1 MRYRFLVKS
10 PDGKEDIF
18 EFEKESI
25 IVGSSTAANI
35 RLESENVSGL
45 HCMIRVNKEGN
56 LSLMDMGS
64 KSGVFV
70 NGEKVREKT
79 LSNDDIIKIG
89 EYEIRLVLEDKSSID
104 ERVEQVAKSDRT
116 KNVVIKDKEKKAK
129 KIRRKSADSLEMYVS
144 VKRLEEDKADE
155 INKVPDVIVRW
166 LGGIIGEVAII
177 GKKSEINIGTSE
189 DNDFVIPEEYIK
201 FDRFQLITT
210 EGSSHV
216 VNVPENWDVIQF
228 VDGKRVETDTKKNI
242 QLRLNE
248 VIVLKNGP
256 IDIIIRY
263 VHPKSAPKQDLL
275 KNMDYRFAQWL
286 ISSIL
291 FLAITLFIMVVFF
304 KDTLTTPPEDL
315 QKSLNRFAKVVVK
328 EAPKKVEKKEL
339 EMKAITEKKIGKVI
353 DEKRPP
359 VKGPN
364 IADPNRR
371 VENRKI
377 ALKSGILGILR
388 GAGGNPAM
396 NSIFGAGLGAGIN
409 NALGGLHGTMMG
421 DSGGLGGLGSRGGGG
436 GGGVA
441 ALGGIGIG
449 GGKSRRAH
457 GDFNLGAGGKSEEA
471 VSTGKL
477 VMVGG
482 LDKDVVAKVIKRY
495 WAQIKYCYEK
505 ELSKNPNLYGK
516 IAVKFTIS
524 SNGSVSE
531 AEIEQTEMNNAAV
544 EDCIIRNI
552 KRWMFPAPKGGG
564 IVVVRY
570 PFIFKS
576 AGQ

>member
-1 MRYRFLVKS
+1 MKYKFLIKS
-10 PDGKEDIF
+10 PDGKENII
-18 EFEKESI
+18 EIEKDNI
-25 IVGSSTAANI
+25 IIGSSSAANI
-35 RLESENVSGL
+35 QLESESVNPL
-45 HCMIRVNKEGN
+45 HCMLRATKDGGFNV
-56 LSLMDMGS
+56 MDMGS
-64 KSGVFV
+64 KNGVFV
-70 NGEKVREKT
+70 NGEKVNKERT
-79 LSNDDIIKIG
+79 LGKND
-89 EYEIRLVLEDKSSID
+89 
-104 ERVEQVAKSDRT
+104 
-116 KNVVIKDKEKKAK
+116 VIKVGDFEVRPLYEEVSNKSEEVKPATTFKAASKKPIANVIK
-129 KIRRKSADSLEMYVS
+129 KKRRIPVDSLNMYVS
-144 VKRLEEDKADE
+144 PQKLEEDKADE
-155 INKVPDVIVRW
+155 SNKVPDVIVRW
-166 LGGIIGEVAII
+166 LGGMIGELAII
-177 GKKSEINIGTSE
+177 GKRTAITIGTSE
-189 DNDFVIPEEYIK
+189 QNDFVIPEEYLKTDK
-201 FDRFQLITT
+201 FQVVAT
-210 EGSSHV
+210 EGTSHI
-216 VNVPENWDVIQF
+216 VNIPEGWELLHF
-228 VDGKRVETDTKKNI
+228 VDGKKSDPDVRKN
-242 QLRLNE
+242 LPLKLNE
-248 VIVLKNGP
+248 VVVIKNGP

-263 VHPKSAPKQDLL
+263 IHPKKAPKEDFLRS
-275 KNMDYRFAQWL
+275 MDYRFAQWL
-286 ISSIL
+286 ISSVL
-291 FLAITLFIMVVFF
+291 FVAIALFIMVVFF
-304 KDTLTTPPEDL
+304 KDSLTSPPEDL
-315 QKSLNRFAKVVVK
+315 QKSLNRFAKVVLK

-371 VENRKI
+371 VENRKV
-377 ALKSGILGILR
+377 ALKSGVLGILR
-388 GAGGNPAM
+388 GSGGNPAM

-449 GGKSRRAH
+449 GGKSRRGH

-471 VSTGKL
+471 VSAGKL

-482 LDKDVVAKVIKRY
+482 LDKDVVARVIKRY

-524 SNGSVSE
+524 GNGSVSD

>member
-1 MRYRFLVKS
+1 MSYKFWIKS
-10 PDGKEDIF
+10 PDGKENII
-18 EFEKESI
+18 ELEKENI
-25 IVGSSTAANI
+25 IIGSSTAANI
-35 RLESENVSGL
+35 QIEGEGIQAL
-45 HCMIRVNKEGN
+45 HCMIRVKEGN
-56 LSLMDMGS
+56 ISVMDMGS

-70 NGEKVREKT
+70 NGEKVKEKILAKGDKINIGGYEIMPVLSEEVEREKSSPEVPAPRPT
-79 LSNDDIIKIG
+79 VKKVDAQ
-89 EYEIRLVLEDKSSID
+89 KS
-104 ERVEQVAKSDRT
+104 K
-116 KNVVIKDKEKKAK
+116 
-129 KIRRKSADSLEMYVS
+129 RRKRVSTDSINMYIS
-144 VKRLEEDKADE
+144 PERLEEDKADE
-155 INKVPDVIVRW
+155 SNKVPDVIMRW
-166 LGGIIGEVAII
+166 MGGMIGEIAII
-177 GKKSEINIGTSE
+177 GKRTAITIGASEKSDFVVPDEYLKDEVFPLVTTDGTSHTINI
-189 DNDFVIPEEYIK
+189 PA
-201 FDRFQLITT
+201 
-210 EGSSHV
+210 
-216 VNVPENWDVIQF
+216 NWELVHF
-228 VDGKRVETDTKKNI
+228 VDGKRVDSGNNKAITLTLKD
-242 QLRLNE
+242 
-248 VIVLKNGP
+248 VIVIKNGP
-256 IDIIIRY
+256 IDFIIRY
-263 VHPKSAPKQDLL
+263 IHPKKAPKEDLI
-275 KNMDYRFAQWL
+275 KSIDYRFAQWL
-286 ISSIL
+286 ISSVL
-291 FLAITLFIMVVFF
+291 FVAIALFIMVVFF

-315 QKSLNRFAKVVVK
+315 QKSLNRFAKVVLK

-339 EMKAITEKKIGKVI
+339 ELKSISEKRIGKVI
-353 DEKRPP
+353 EEKRPA

-388 GAGGNPAM
+388 GSGGNPAM

-449 GGKSRRAH
+449 GGKSRRGH

-482 LDKDVVAKVIKRY
+482 LDKDVVARVIKRY

-524 SNGSVSE
+524 GNGSVSE

-544 EDCIIRNI
+544 EECIIRNI
-552 KRWMFPAPKGGG
+552 KRWVFPAPKGGG

>member
-1 MRYRFLVKS
+1 MKYKFLIKA
-10 PDGKEDIF
+10 PDGKENTV
-18 EFEKESI
+18 ELEKDNI
-25 IVGSSTAANI
+25 IIGSSSAANI
-35 RLESENVSGL
+35 QIESEGIGAL
-45 HCMIRVNKEGN
+45 HCMVRIKEGN
-56 LSLMDMGS
+56 FNVMDMGS
-64 KSGVFV
+64 KTGVFV
-70 NGEKVREKT
+70 NGERVKEKM
-79 LSNDDIIKIG
+79 LSKGDVLKIG
-89 EYEIRLVLEDKSSID
+89 EYEITPIFD
-104 ERVEQVAKSDRT
+104 EEAKSESQPVRAPAP
-116 KNVVIKDKEKKAK
+116 KRIVKKMPVQNIKRKKR
-129 KIRRKSADSLEMYVS
+129 IPADSINMYIS
-144 VKRLEEDKADE
+144 PKKLEEDKADE
-155 INKVPDVIVRW
+155 TNKVPDVIMRW
-166 LGGIIGEVAII
+166 MGGMIGEIAII
-177 GKKSEINIGTSE
+177 GKRSAVTIGTSE
-189 DNDFVIPEEYIK
+189 NSDFVIPEEYLKNDI
-201 FDRFQLITT
+201 FPLVTT
-210 EGSSHV
+210 DGSSHT
-216 VNVPENWDVIQF
+216 VNLPPEWELIHF
-228 VDGKRVETDTKKNI
+228 VDGKKVEATANNNI
-242 QLRLNE
+242 SLKLND
-248 VIVLKNGP
+248 VIVVKNGP
-256 IDIIIRY
+256 IDLIIRY
-263 VHPKSAPKQDLL
+263 IHPKQAPKEDFIRS
-275 KNMDYRFAQWL
+275 MDYRFAQWL
-286 ISSIL
+286 VSSVL
-291 FLAITLFIMVVFF
+291 FVAIALFIMVVFF
-304 KDTLTTPPEDL
+304 KDSLTSPPEDL
-315 QKSLNRFAKVVVK
+315 QKSLNRFAKVVLK

-371 VENRKI
+371 VENRKV
-377 ALKSGILGILR
+377 ALKSGVLGILR
-388 GAGGNPAM
+388 GSGGNPAM

-441 ALGGIGIG
+441 SLGGIGLG
-449 GGKSRRAH
+449 GGKSRRGH

-482 LDKDVVAKVIKRY
+482 LDKDVVARVIKRY

-524 SNGSVSE
+524 GNGSVAD

>member
-1 MRYRFLVKS
+1 MKYRFLVKF

-18 EFEKESI
+18 ELEKDSI
-25 IVGSSTAANI
+25 IIGSSTAANI
-35 RLESENVSGL
+35 QLESESVSAL
-45 HCMIRVNKEGN
+45 HCMVRVNKEGN
-56 LSLMDMGS
+56 FNIMDMGS
-64 KSGVFV
+64 KTGIFV
-70 NGEKVREKT
+70 NGEKVKEKT
-79 LSNDDIIKIG
+79 LAKGDVVKVGDF
-89 EYEIRLVLEDKSSID
+89 EIQPLYD
-104 ERVEQVAKSDRT
+104 EKASEQPKENVKSDKPKPPV
-116 KNVVIKDKEKKAK
+116 KNVVKKVTK
-129 KIRRKSADSLEMYVS
+129 KKRRIPADSLNMYVS
-144 VKRLEEDKADE
+144 PKKLEEDKADE
-155 INKVPDVIVRW
+155 SNKVPDVIVRW
-166 LGGIIGEVAII
+166 LGGMIGELAII
-177 GKKSEINIGTSE
+177 GKRTEITIGSTE
-189 DNDFVIPEEYIK
+189 QNDFVIPEEYLK
-201 FDRFQLITT
+201 ADKFQLVTQD
-210 EGSSHV
+210 GSSHT
-216 VNVPENWDVIQF
+216 VNIPEGWELIHF
-228 VDGKRVETDTKKNI
+228 VDGKKSSSDAKKSVS
-242 QLRLNE
+242 LKLNE

-256 IDIIIRY
+256 IDIIVRY
-263 VHPKSAPKQDLL
+263 IHPKSAPKENFLRS
-275 KNMDYRFAQWL
+275 MDYRFAQWL
-286 ISSIL
+286 ISSVL
-291 FLAITLFIMVVFF
+291 FVAIALFIMVVFF
-304 KDTLTTPPEDL
+304 KDTLTSPPDDL
-315 QKSLNRFAKVVVK
+315 QKSLNRFAKVVLK

-371 VENRKI
+371 VENRKV
-377 ALKSGILGILR
+377 ALKSGVLGILR

-449 GGKSRRAH
+449 GGKSRRGH

-482 LDKDVVAKVIKRY
+482 LDKDVVARVIKRY

-524 SNGSVSE
+524 GNGSVSD

-544 EDCIIRNI
+544 EDCIVRNI

>member
-1 MRYRFLVKS
+1 MKYRFFVRS
-10 PDGKEDIF
+10 SDGKEETYEI
-18 EFEKESI
+18 EKDSVI
-25 IVGSSTAANI
+25 IGSSSAANI
-35 RLESENVSGL
+35 RIEAEGVAAL
-45 HCMIRVNKEGN
+45 HCMVRTSKDGSI
-56 LSLMDMGS
+56 SIMDMGS
-64 KSGVFV
+64 KSGVYV
-70 NGEKVREKT
+70 NDNKVREKT
-79 LSNDDIIKIG
+79 IDKNDIIKIG
-89 EYEIRLVLEDKSSID
+89 SFEIQILREETID
-104 ERVEQVAKSDRT
+104 SKQNIELSGSQKRA
-116 KNVVIKDKEKKAK
+116 ILKKAK
-129 KIRRKSADSLEMYVS
+129 KRGAGQKRRIPVDSLNIYVS
-144 VKRLEEDKADE
+144 QNKLDEDRADE
-155 INKVPDVIVRW
+155 GNKAPDVIMRW
-166 LGGIIGEVAII
+166 LGGMIGEIAIIGEKREIRI
-177 GKKSEINIGTSE
+177 GRSEK
-189 DNDFVIPEEYIK
+189 NDFIIPDEYFK
-201 FDRFQLITT
+201 LDSFSLLTT
-210 EGSSHV
+210 DGASHII
-216 VNVPENWDVIQF
+216 NVPEGWEPIRF
-228 VDGKRVETDTKKNI
+228 VDGKRESVDNKKS
-242 QLRLNE
+242 LSLKLNE

-256 IDIIIRY
+256 IDLIVRY
-263 VHPKSAPKQDLL
+263 IHPKKAPKEDFL
-275 KNMDYRFAQWL
+275 KSMDYRFAQWL
-286 ISSIL
+286 ISSVL
-291 FLAITLFIMVVFF
+291 FVAIALFIMVVFF
-304 KDTLTTPPEDL
+304 KDTLTSPPEDL
-315 QKSLNRFAKVVVK
+315 QKSLNRFAKVVLK
-328 EAPKKVEKKEL
+328 EAPKKVERKDL

-377 ALKSGILGILR
+377 ALKSGVLGILR
-388 GAGGNPAM
+388 GSGGNPAM

-441 ALGGIGIG
+441 ALGGLGIG
-449 GGKSRRAH
+449 GGKSRRGH
-457 GDFNLGAGGKSEEA
+457 GDFNLGSGGKSEEA
-471 VSTGKL
+471 VSAGKL

-482 LDKDVVAKVIKRY
+482 LDKDVVARVIKRY

-524 SNGSVSE
+524 GNGSVSD

>member
-1 MRYRFLVKS
+1 MKYRFLVKT

-18 EFEKESI
+18 EFEKDSI
-25 IVGSSTAANI
+25 IVGSSSAANLQ
-35 RLESENVSGL
+35 LESENISAL
-45 HCMIRVNKEGN
+45 HCMIRSTKEGK
-56 LSLMDMGS
+56 LSVLDMGS
-64 KSGVFV
+64 KTGVFV
-70 NGEKVREKT
+70 NGEKIREKI
-79 LSNDDIIKIG
+79 LSKGD
-89 EYEIRLVLEDKSSID
+89 
-104 ERVEQVAKSDRT
+104 
-116 KNVVIKDKEKKAK
+116 VIKVGGFEICQIYDDVDSSRDKGIAQEQNIKPVLK
-129 KIRRKSADSLEMYVS
+129 KILQNQIRKKKRVRTDSLHMYIS
-144 VKRLEEDKADE
+144 PQKLDEDKADDL
-155 INKVPDVIVRW
+155 NKVPDVIVRW
-166 LGGIIGEVAII
+166 MGGMIGEMAII
-177 GKKSEINIGTSE
+177 GKRREISIGTSE
-189 DNDFVIPEEYIK
+189 QNDFVLPEEYIK
-201 FDRFQLITT
+201 IDRFLLVSGD
-210 EGSSHV
+210 GSSHN
-216 VNVPENWDVIQF
+216 VNIPEGWELVHF
-228 VDGKRVETDTKKNI
+228 VDGEKVQADKNKSLI
-242 QLRLNE
+242 LKLNE

-256 IDIIIRY
+256 IDLIIRY
-263 VHPKSAPKQDLL
+263 IHPKSAPRESFIRS
-275 KNMDYRFAQWL
+275 MDYRFAQWL
-286 ISSIL
+286 ISSVL
-291 FLAITLFIMVVFF
+291 FVAIALFIMVVFF
-304 KDTLTTPPEDL
+304 KDTLTSPPEDL
-315 QKSLNRFAKVVVK
+315 QKSLNRFAKVVLK

-339 EMKAITEKKIGKVI
+339 EMKAITEKKIGKVL

-371 VENRKI
+371 VENRKV
-377 ALKSGILGILR
+377 ALKSGVLGILR

-436 GGGVA
+436 GGGVS

-449 GGKSRRAH
+449 GGKSRRGH
-457 GDFNLGAGGKSEEA
+457 GDFNLGSGGKSEET
-471 VSTGKL
+471 VSAGKL

-482 LDKDVVAKVIKRY
+482 LDKDVVARVIKRY

-524 SNGSVSE
+524 GNGSVSD
-531 AEIEQTEMNNAAV
+531 AEVEQTEMNNAAV

>member
-1 MRYRFLVKS
+1 MKHKFLIKL
-10 PDGKEDIF
+10 PDGGENRVEI
-18 EFEKESI
+18 EKDNI
-25 IVGSSTAANI
+25 IIGSSPAANI
-35 RLESENVSGL
+35 QLESDSIGGL
-45 HCMIRVNKEGN
+45 ECMLRMTKEGIFN
-56 LSLMDMGS
+56 IMDMGS
-64 KSGVFV
+64 KAGVFI
-70 NGEKVREKT
+70 NGERLNRERT
-79 LSNDDIIKIG
+79 LGRGDVIKIG
-89 EYEIRLVLEDKSSID
+89 DFEIRPLFEEDSVTSEEVKPPEAQKPVHKIP
-104 ERVEQVAKSDRT
+104 VNK
-116 KNVVIKDKEKKAK
+116 VIKKKK
-129 KIRRKSADSLEMYVS
+129 RISADSLNMYVS
-144 VKRLEEDKADE
+144 PQKLEEDKADE
-155 INKVPDVIVRW
+155 SNKVPDVIVRW
-166 LGGIIGEVAII
+166 LGGMIGELAIMGKRAGISI
-177 GKKSEINIGTSE
+177 GPSEQ
-189 DNDFVIPEEYIK
+189 NDFVLPEEYLKTDI
-201 FDRFQLITT
+201 QLVYT
-210 EGSSHV
+210 EGGSHI
-216 VNVPENWDVIQF
+216 VNIPEGWELLHF
-228 VDGKRVETDTKKNI
+228 VDGKKSSGDARKTLTLK
-242 QLRLNE
+242 LNE

-256 IDIIIRY
+256 IDIIVRY
-263 VHPKSAPKQDLL
+263 IHPKKAPKEDFI

-286 ISSIL
+286 ISSVL
-291 FLAITLFIMVVFF
+291 FVAIALFIMVVFF
-304 KDTLTTPPEDL
+304 KDTLTSPPEDL
-315 QKSLNRFAKVVVK
+315 QKSLNRFAKVVLK

-339 EMKAITEKKIGKVI
+339 EMKAITEKKIGKVL

-377 ALKSGILGILR
+377 ALKSGVLGILR

-449 GGKSRRAH
+449 GGKSRRGH

-482 LDKDVVAKVIKRY
+482 LDKDVVARVIKRY

-524 SNGSVSE
+524 GSGSVSD

>member
-1 MRYRFLVKS
+1 MKYKFLIKF
-10 PDGKEDIF
+10 PDGKEEIF
-18 EFEKESI
+18 EFEKENI
-25 IVGSSTAANI
+25 IIGSSSAANV
-35 RLESENVSGL
+35 RLESENVSSL
-45 HCMIRVNKEGN
+45 HCMVRVKDGFFNV
-56 LSLMDMGS
+56 MDMGS
-64 KSGVFV
+64 KTGIFV

-79 LSNDDIIKIG
+79 LKGDDILKVGEFEIKPI
-89 EYEIRLVLEDKSSID
+89 YEESSTKQSQVETKAEKPKS
-104 ERVEQVAKSDRT
+104 KPFL
-116 KNVVIKDKEKKAK
+116 KKPFK
-129 KIRRKSADSLEMYVS
+129 KKRHIPADSINMYIS
-144 VKRLEEDKADE
+144 PQRLEEDKADE
-155 INKVPDVIVRW
+155 TNKVPDVIVRW
-166 LGGIIGEVAII
+166 LGGIIGELAII
-177 GKKSEINIGTSE
+177 GKRTDITIGTSE
-189 DNDFVIPEEYIK
+189 QCDFVIPEEFIK
-201 FDRFQLITT
+201 ADRFQLITQD
-210 EGSSHV
+210 GSSHI
-216 VNVPENWDVIQF
+216 VNIPEGWELIQF
-228 VDGKRVETDTKKNI
+228 IDGIKNPAESKKNI
-242 QLRLNE
+242 PLKLNE

-263 VHPKSAPKQDLL
+263 IHPKKAPKQDFL
-275 KNMDYRFAQWL
+275 KSMDYRFAQWL

-291 FLAITLFIMVVFF
+291 FVAIALFIMVVFF

-315 QKSLNRFAKVVVK
+315 QKSLNRFAKVVLK
-328 EAPKKVEKKEL
+328 EAPKKIEKKDL

-353 DEKRPP
+353 EDKRQP

-388 GAGGNPAM
+388 GSGGNPAM

-441 ALGGIGIG
+441 SIGGIGIG
-449 GGKSRRAH
+449 GGKSRRGH
-457 GDFNLGAGGKSEEA
+457 GDFNLGASGKSEEA

-482 LDKDVVAKVIKRY
+482 LDKDVVARVIKRY

-524 SNGSVSE
+524 GNGSVSE

-552 KRWMFPAPKGGG
+552 KRWLFPAPKGGG

>member
-1 MRYRFLVKS
+1 MRYSFLVKF
-10 PDGKEDIF
+10 PDGRE
-18 EFEKESI
+18 EKFKSEKDSI

-35 RLESENVSGL
+35 ILESENVSAL
-45 HCMIRVNKEGN
+45 HCMIRVTKEGK
-56 LSLMDMGS
+56 LSIMDMGS

-70 NGEKVREKT
+70 NGEKIREKI
-79 LSNDDIIKIG
+79 LNEGDLIKVG
-89 EYEIRLVLEDKSSID
+89 EFEIRPVLEEIENLKEEEKVPAQS
-104 ERVEQVAKSDRT
+104 RVDVRKEET
-116 KNVVIKDKEKKAK
+116 KKKRRIKG
-129 KIRRKSADSLEMYVS
+129 DSLEMYVS
-144 VKRLEEDKADE
+144 PKRLEEDRADE
-155 INKVPDVIVRW
+155 SNKVPDVIVRW
-166 LGGIIGEVAII
+166 LGGIIGELAII
-177 GKKSEINIGTSE
+177 GKRTEIVIGTSE
-189 DNDFVIPEEYIK
+189 NCDFVIPEEYIK
-201 FDRFQLITT
+201 ADRFQLIVS
-210 EGSSHV
+210 EGGSHFI
-216 VNVPENWDVIQF
+216 NIPEGWELLQF
-228 VDGKRVETDTKKNI
+228 VDGQRVENETKKNI
-242 QLRLNE
+242 QLKLNE

-263 VHPKSAPKQDLL
+263 IHPKKAPKENYL
-275 KNMDYRFAQWL
+275 KSMDYRFAQWL
-286 ISSIL
+286 ISSVL
-291 FLAITLFIMVVFF
+291 FVAISLFIMVVFF

-328 EAPKKVEKKEL
+328 EAPKKVEKKDL
-339 EMKAITEKKIGKVI
+339 EMKAITEKRIGKVL

-377 ALKSGILGILR
+377 ALKSGVLGILR

-449 GGKSRRAH
+449 AGKSRRAY
-457 GDFNLGAGGKSEEA
+457 GDFNLGSGGKSEEA
-471 VSTGKL
+471 VSAGKL
-477 VMVGG
+477 IMVGG
-482 LDKDVVAKVIKRY
+482 LDKDVVARVIKRY

-524 SNGSVSE
+524 GNGSVSE

-544 EDCIIRNI
+544 EECIIRNI